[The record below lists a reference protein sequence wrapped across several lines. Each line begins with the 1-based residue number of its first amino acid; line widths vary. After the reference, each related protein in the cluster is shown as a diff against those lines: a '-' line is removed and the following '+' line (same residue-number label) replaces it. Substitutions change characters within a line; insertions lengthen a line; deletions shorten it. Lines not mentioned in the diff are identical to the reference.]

1 MNNINEEN
9 LKKFEKNYNEKGF
22 WEKIK
27 NSGIKIGLKPIYITL
42 ILYYSIPKASLIDK
56 AIIIGSLGYL
66 ISPFDL
72 IPDYIPYVGFLE
84 DIGFLILVYNR
95 IKSNVDD
102 ETKKKAKDKL
112 ISIFGKYDENKIKDV

>member
-1 MNNINEEN
+1 MNNINEKN

-22 WEKIK
+22 WEKVK
-27 NSGIKIGLKPIYITL
+27 NSGIKVGLKPLYIAL
-42 ILYYSIPKASLIDK
+42 ILYYSIPKASFIDK

-66 ISPFDL
+66 ITPFDL
-72 IPDYIPYVGFLE
+72 IPDYIPYFGFLD
-84 DIGFLILVYNR
+84 DIGFLILLYNR

>member
-1 MNNINEEN
+1 MNNINEKN

-22 WEKIK
+22 WEKVK
-27 NSGIKIGLKPIYITL
+27 NSGIKVGLKPLYIAL
-42 ILYYSIPKASLIDK
+42 ILYYSIPKASFIDK

-66 ISPFDL
+66 ITPFDL
-72 IPDYIPYVGFLE
+72 IPDYIPYFGFLE

>member
-1 MNNINEEN
+1 MNNINEKN

-22 WEKIK
+22 WEKVK
-27 NSGIKIGLKPIYITL
+27 NSGIKVGLKPLYIAL

-72 IPDYIPYVGFLE
+72 IPDYIPYFGFLD

-112 ISIFGKYDENKIKDV
+112 ISIFGKYDENEIKEV

>member
-1 MNNINEEN
+1 MNNINEKN

-22 WEKIK
+22 WEKVK
-27 NSGIKIGLKPIYITL
+27 NSGIKVGLKPLYIAL

-72 IPDYIPYVGFLE
+72 IPDYIPYFGFLD
-84 DIGFLILVYNR
+84 DIGFLILAYNR

-112 ISIFGKYDENKIKDV
+112 ISIFGKYDENEIKEV